1 MDWVNRNY
9 QGNGDIDG
17 SNATLH
23 SPISPTGE
31 AEPGRRYTIPARQGR
46 AVKLVQGARLK
57 IINVHGTQV
66 CDFWAFR
73 DSGLYEFMSMEHVRA
88 WLSKTI
94 PGVGDELV
102 TNRRRPILRF
112 VVDTSIGI
120 HDTLI
125 AACDLPRYRTLGVAH
140 YHDNCSDNLRMAM
153 AAIGRRMSE
162 VPAPFNVW
170 MNNPVAPNGAIGWLP
185 PRSAAGDYVV
195 FEALMDCMAVMSA
208 CPQDLVPVNGE
219 GCTPMELQ
227 FEVMAP
233 RPEAAP

>member
-17 SNATLH
+17 SNASLH

-31 AEPGRRYTIPARQGR
+31 AEPAKRYTIPARQGR
-46 AVKLVQGARLK
+46 AVRLARGARLK
-57 IINVHGTQV
+57 IINVHGSQV

-73 DSGLYEFMSMEHVRA
+73 DSGLHEFMSMEHVRA

-94 PGVGDELV
+94 PRVGDELV

-112 VVDTSIGI
+112 AVDTSIGV

-140 YHDNCSDNLRMAM
+140 YHDNCSDNLRMAL
-153 AAIGRRMSE
+153 AAVGRRVSE

-170 MNNPVAPNGAIGWLP
+170 MNNPVAPDGAIGWLP
-185 PRSAAGDYVV
+185 PRSAPGDYVV

-233 RPEAAP
+233 RPEAIA